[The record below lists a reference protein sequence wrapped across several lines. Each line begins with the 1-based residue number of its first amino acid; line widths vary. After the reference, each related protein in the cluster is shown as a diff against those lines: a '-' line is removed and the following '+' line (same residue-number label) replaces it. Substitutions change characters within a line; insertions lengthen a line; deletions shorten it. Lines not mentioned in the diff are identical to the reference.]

1 MAVEM
6 LKDLQAR
13 FDKASLSYC
22 DIHGLERDHD
32 WVMLKLL
39 EEIGELTQVWNIKTG
54 RGRDKGL
61 AEQDLQ
67 TAMSDEIA
75 DAFGMLLIL
84 AHIYDLDLTEA
95 IRRKW
100 RFDASDLTS
109 SRHGA

>member
-1 MAVEM
+1 M

-13 FDKASLSYC
+13 FDKACLSYC
-22 DIHGLERDHD
+22 DIHGLERDRD

-61 AEQDLQ
+61 SEQDLK

-75 DAFGMLLIL
+75 DALGMLLVL
-84 AHIYDLDLTEA
+84 ADMHGLDLTDA
-95 IRRKW
+95 IQRKW
-100 RFDASDLTS
+100 RFDASDLTKQ
-109 SRHGA
+109 R